1 MTISDAPLWTPPE
14 EAFNTS
20 PMARFMHMLNTR
32 HGVQIADFPALHEF
46 SVTRLED
53 FWRAVWDFGEIVGR
67 PGRRVLEPHEIF
79 RKTRFFPDA
88 GLNFAEN
95 LLRRADRAPD
105 EPALVAVR
113 EWGVRKVIGWRELRD
128 AVAAFAAA
136 LRAAGVRPGE
146 RVAGVAPNSE
156 HAIVAFLACASIG
169 AIWSSASPDF
179 GARALLDR
187 FGQLQP
193 KLLLA
198 AESYR
203 YNGKR
208 FYLAE
213 KLRELLKGLPSV
225 ERTIIFPFAGTEEEA
240 EKAAASLPHG
250 MTWAQFIAPHDG
262 AAPEHAPLPFDH
274 PLFILFSSGTTGKP
288 KCIVHRA
295 GGILLKHITEH
306 VLHGG
311 HGEDTVLFYFT
322 TCGWMMWNW
331 LVSGL
336 FAGSR
341 LVLYD
346 GSPFHPGPERLFQLA
361 EEEGITHFGVSAK
374 YIDAVHKAGYSPR
387 AHHDLAAMRMVYS
400 TGSPL
405 SPAGFDFIYQQVKPD
420 VHLASIS
427 GGTDICG
434 CFVGG
439 NPLQPVW
446 RGEIQGPILGMAV
459 DVFDEDGQPVRGKKG
474 ELVCTKPFPSMPL
487 GFWNDP
493 DDARY
498 RDAYFSRFPN
508 VWTHGDYAEITPH
521 GGFIIHG
528 RSDATLN
535 PGGVRIGTAEIYAQ
549 LEEMEEIVDAV
560 AVGQKTPDGAD
571 ERVVLFVV
579 LKKGVELNDELKDRI
594 RRRIRAGASPRH
606 VPAVIAAAPDIPRTR
621 SGKVSEIA
629 VRKTIH
635 GEEVK
640 NTGAL
645 ANPESLAYFRNRSE
659 LAFD

>member
-1 MTISDAPLWTPPE
+1 MTGQEKPLWEPSQRARTH
-14 EAFNTS
+14 S
-20 PMARFMHMLNTR
+20 PMARFMRLLNER
-32 HGVQIADFPALHEF
+32 HGTDLRDFPALHAF
-46 SVTRLED
+46 STERMED
-53 FWRAVWDFGEIVGR
+53 FWRAVWDFGDVIGEAGA
-67 PGRRVLEPHEIF
+67 RVMAPSEVFH
-79 RKTRFFPDA
+79 KARFFPDA
-88 GLNFAEN
+88 TLNFAQN
-95 LLRRADRAPD
+95 LLRHTGAA
-105 EPALVAVR
+105 PALIGVR
-113 EWGVRKVIGWRELRD
+113 EWGGRHVLSRDDLR
-128 AVAAFAAA
+128 AEVAAFAAA
-136 LRAAGVRPGE
+136 LRAAGVERGD
-146 RVAGVAPNSE
+146 RVAGIVPNAE
-156 HAIVAFLACASIG
+156 QAIIAFLACASIG
-169 AIWSSASPDF
+169 AVWSSASPDF

-187 FGQLQP
+187 FGQLAP
-193 KLLLA
+193 KLIIA
-198 AESYR
+198 PESTR
-203 YNGKR
+203 YNGKL
-208 FYLAE
+208 FALGE
-213 KLRELLKGLPSV
+213 KLRDVRAELPSV
-225 ERTIIFPFAGTEEEA
+225 ERVVVFPFAGSGA
-240 EKAAASLPHG
+240 DAAALAKALEG
-250 MTWAQFIAPHDG
+250 GVTWEDFIAPHGG
-262 AAPEHAPLPFDH
+262 AAPVFTPLPFDH

-288 KCIVHRA
+288 KCIVHRS
-295 GGILLKHITEH
+295 GGILLKHIVEH

-311 HGEDTVLFYFT
+311 HDADSVLFYFT

-336 FAGSR
+336 MTGSA

-346 GSPFHPGPERLFQLA
+346 GSPFHPGPERLFALA
-361 EEEGITHFGVSAK
+361 EAEGVTHFGISAK
-374 YIDAVHKAGYSPR
+374 YIDAVHKSGFEPA
-387 AHHDLAAMRMVYS
+387 AHHDLSAMRTVYS

-405 SPAGFDFIYQQVKPD
+405 SPAGFDFVYERVKPD

-459 DVFDEDGQPVRGKKG
+459 DVFDEDGQPVRGEKG
-474 ELVCTKPFPSMPL
+474 ELVCTKPFPSMPV

-493 DDARY
+493 GDARY
-498 RDAYFSRFPN
+498 HDAYFARFPN
-508 VWTHGDYAEITPH
+508 IWTHGDYAEITGH

-549 LEEMEEIVDAV
+549 LEEMEEVLDAV

-579 LKKGVELNDELKDRI
+579 LKEGAALTDDLKDRI
-594 RRRIRAGASPRH
+594 RKRIRAGASPRH
-606 VPAVIAAAPDIPRTR
+606 VPAVIAAVKDIPRTR
-621 SGKVSEIA
+621 SGKISEIA
-629 VRKTIH
+629 VRKVIH

-645 ANPESLAYFRNRSE
+645 ANPEALEHFRERPE

>member
-1 MTISDAPLWTPPE
+1 MSGQEKPLWSPAEREGT
-14 EAFNTS
+14 
-20 PMARFMHMLNTR
+20 PMARFMRLLNER
-32 HGVQIADFPALHEF
+32 HGTTLRDFPELHAF
-46 SVTRLED
+46 SVERMED
-53 FWRAVWDFGEIVGR
+53 FWHAVWDFGEVIGK
-67 PGRRVLEPHEIF
+67 PGERVLELSEIF
-79 RKTRFFPDA
+79 YRTRFFPDA
-88 GLNFAEN
+88 TLNFAEN
-95 LLRRADRAPD
+95 LLRYVGDA
-105 EPALVAVR
+105 PALIAVR
-113 EWGVRKVIGWRELRD
+113 EWGARQALSRD
-128 AVAAFAAA
+128 ALREQVAAFAAA
-136 LRAAGVRPGE
+136 LRAAGIGAGD
-146 RVAGVAPNSE
+146 RVAGVVPNAE
-156 HAIVAFLACASIG
+156 QAIVAFLACASIG

-187 FGQLQP
+187 FGQLAP
-193 KLLLA
+193 KVLIA
-198 AESYR
+198 PESTR

-208 FYLAE
+208 FALGE
-213 KLRELLKGLPSV
+213 KLKEVRTGLPSV
-225 ERTIIFPFAGTEEEA
+225 EKVVVFPFAGSNADAQTLAAELQGGITWEA
-240 EKAAASLPHG
+240 F
-250 MTWAQFIAPHDG
+250 TAPHEG
-262 AAPEHAPLPFDH
+262 AEPVFTPLPFDH

-311 HGEDTVLFYFT
+311 HEADSVLFYFT

-336 FAGSR
+336 MTGAT

-346 GSPFHPGPERLFQLA
+346 GSPFHPGPERLFALA
-361 EEEGITHFGVSAK
+361 EAEGITHFGISAK
-374 YIDAVHKAGYSPR
+374 YIDAVHKSGYEPA
-387 AHHDLAAMRMVYS
+387 AHHDLSAMRMVYS

-405 SPAGFDFIYQQVKPD
+405 SPAGFDFVYEHVKPD

-459 DVFDEDGQPVRGKKG
+459 DVFDEDGRPVRGEKG
-474 ELVCTKPFPSMPL
+474 ELVCTQPFPSMPV

-493 DDARY
+493 GDKRY
-498 RDAYFSRFPN
+498 HDAYFARFEN
-508 VWTHGDYAEITPH
+508 IWTHGDYAEITEH

-549 LEEMEEIVDAV
+549 LEEMEEVLDAV
-560 AVGQKTPDGAD
+560 AVGQKTPDGVD

-579 LKKGVELNDELKDRI
+579 LKEGVELTDELRDRM
-594 RRRIRAGASPRH
+594 RQRIRAGASPRH
-606 VPAVIAAAPDIPRTR
+606 VPAVIAAVPDIPRTR
-621 SGKVSEIA
+621 SGKISEIA
-629 VRKTIH
+629 VRKVIH

-645 ANPESLAYFRNRSE
+645 ANPEALEHFRDRPE

>member
-1 MTISDAPLWTPPE
+1 MTMPDAPLWVPPKQ
-14 EAFNTS
+14 ALTHA
-20 PMARFMHMLNTR
+20 PMARFMHVLNAR
-32 HGVQIADFPALHEF
+32 HGTQLADFSALHDF
-46 SVTRLED
+46 SVSRLED
-53 FWRAVWDFGEIVGR
+53 FWRAVWDFGGVLGA
-67 PGRRVLEPHEIF
+67 PGARVLEPHEIF
-79 RKTRFFPDA
+79 RKARFFPDA
-88 GLNFAEN
+88 TLNVAEN
-95 LLRRADRAPD
+95 LLRHAETAPNA
-105 EPALVAVR
+105 PALVALR
-113 EWGVRKVIGWRELRD
+113 EWGARKVVTWRELRD
-128 AVAAFAAA
+128 EVAAFAAA
-136 LRAAGVRPGE
+136 LQQAGVKSGD
-146 RVAGVAPNSE
+146 RVAGVVPNSE

-187 FGQLQP
+187 FGQLEP
-193 KLLLA
+193 RLLLA
-198 AESYR
+198 AESYQ
-203 YNGKR
+203 YNGRR
-208 FYLAE
+208 FALGD
-213 KLRELLKGLPSV
+213 KLQALRAGLPSLR
-225 ERTIIFPFAGTEEEA
+225 RTVIFPFAGGA
-240 EKAAASLPHG
+240 EDAARLAATLPDAV
-250 MTWAQFIAPHDG
+250 TWQRFTAPHAG
-262 AAPEHAPLPFDH
+262 AAPRYAPLPFDH

-288 KCIVHRA
+288 KCIIHRS
-295 GGILLKHITEH
+295 GGILLKHVTEH

-311 HGEDTVLFYFT
+311 HDVNTVLFYFT

-336 FAGSR
+336 FAGAR

-346 GSPFHPGPERLFQLA
+346 GSPFHPGPERLFALA
-361 EEEGITHFGVSAK
+361 EAEGVTHFGVSAK
-374 YIDAVHKAGYSPR
+374 YIDAVHKAAYHPR
-387 AHHDLAAMRMVYS
+387 ARHDLSALRVVYS

-405 SPAGFDFIYQQVKPD
+405 SPAGFDFVYQHVKPE

-459 DVFDEDGQPVRGKKG
+459 EVFDEDGRPLRGEKG
-474 ELVCTKPFPSMPL
+474 ELVCTRPFPSMPL

-493 DDARY
+493 GDRRY
-498 RDAYFSRFPN
+498 SDAYFARFPN
-508 VWTHGDYAEITPH
+508 VWTHGDYAEITEH

-549 LEEMEEIVDAV
+549 LEEMDEIADAV
-560 AVGQKTPDGAD
+560 AVGQKTPDGTD

-579 LKKGVELNDELKDRI
+579 LKDGVALDEDLGQRI

-606 VPAVIAAAPDIPRTR
+606 VPAVIAAVPDIPRTR
-621 SGKVSEIA
+621 SGKISEIA

-645 ANPESLAYFRNRSE
+645 ANPQSLAYFRNRSE